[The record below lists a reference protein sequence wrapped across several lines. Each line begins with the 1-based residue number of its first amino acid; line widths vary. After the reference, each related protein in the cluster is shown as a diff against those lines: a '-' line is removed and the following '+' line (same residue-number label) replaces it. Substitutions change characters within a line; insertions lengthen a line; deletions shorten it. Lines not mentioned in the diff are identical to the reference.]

1 MTNKLFVL
9 ENIFGNIISQQKNLH
24 SVIKSILVCQMF
36 QAFPMEFL
44 LHDAKAFAKSLRGLY
59 FFDVA
64 EKSSDPGKFLTS
76 QVACKPKQLL
86 TLLGGEGIF
95 FFFLILSK
103 RSQLKISEQFL
114 QGPLEQTA
122 AREVD
127 QGQQ

>member
-1 MTNKLFVL
+1 
-9 ENIFGNIISQQKNLH
+9 
-24 SVIKSILVCQMF
+24 MF
-36 QAFPMEFL
+36 QAFPVEFL
-44 LHDAKAFAKSLRGLY
+44 LHDEAKAFAKSLRGLY